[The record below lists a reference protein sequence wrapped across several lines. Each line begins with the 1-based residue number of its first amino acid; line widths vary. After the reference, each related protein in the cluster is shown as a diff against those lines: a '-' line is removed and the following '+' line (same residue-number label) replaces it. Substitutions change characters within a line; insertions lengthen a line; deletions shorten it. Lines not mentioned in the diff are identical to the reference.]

1 VRTGGGERLG
11 LRPGRFVVRA
21 SIAPVDWE
29 ETLAAVLGLVGSE
42 VQVGVILPG
51 YDDGVLWAASPTIAL
66 SG

>member
-11 LRPGRFVVRA
+11 LRPGASSFRA

-42 VQVGVILPG
+42 VQVGVIPPG
-51 YDDGVLWAASPTIAL
+51 YDDGVLWAASSTVAL